1 MIWRIS
7 LITFL
12 GYYVKQ
18 AMKILSPFYLST
30 LCQNNQHFLVPEK
43 KMLINRMHFIAT
55 KKLSTFDLLLI
66 AYEITRRCEIFI
78 LSKCS
83 WTTFVQMAWTM
94 LYERAKKIERKII
107 TTTKSTWSRR
117 LMFLSSHDKG
127 AAPRKKQLCAR
138 NVCHQ
143 FPF

>member
-30 LCQNNQHFLVPEK
+30 LCQNNEHFLVPEK
-43 KMLINRMHFIAT
+43 KMRINRMHFIAT

-66 AYEITRRCEIFI
+66 ATHTKLLEG
-78 LSKCS
+78 
-83 WTTFVQMAWTM
+83 
-94 LYERAKKIERKII
+94 AKY
-107 TTTKSTWSRR
+107 
-117 LMFLSSHDKG
+117 LF
-127 AAPRKKQLCAR
+127 
-138 NVCHQ
+138 
-143 FPF
+143 